1 MKLTG
6 TLGCIG
12 AIAIALSIY
21 CLKRAENKTLL
32 LFGILSVI
40 VAAATIGFDVMLVRQ
55 YIKNKYR

>member
-21 CLKRAENKTLL
+21 CLKRSENSTLL
-32 LFGILSVI
+32 ILGILSI
-40 VAAATIGFDVMLVRQ
+40 IIAVASIGFDVMLVRQ